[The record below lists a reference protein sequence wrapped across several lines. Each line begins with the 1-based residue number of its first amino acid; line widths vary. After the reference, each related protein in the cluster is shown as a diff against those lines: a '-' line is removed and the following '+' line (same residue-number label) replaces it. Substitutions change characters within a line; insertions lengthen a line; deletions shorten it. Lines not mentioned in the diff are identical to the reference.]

1 MIIGT
6 VALTGCTSEKKAD
19 TGTIAGADGGSTD
32 KETTAEAAEGMTDRE
47 TTAKTED
54 GATDVKS
61 TESASSGKSAANGL
75 FGTFNTITH
84 YGSEVTQDIFTE
96 ADLTMVNIWGTFCS
110 PCIREMPDLGE
121 LADEYADKGV
131 QIVGIVSDVTAAWN
145 TDVEL
150 IIQETGA
157 DYTHLMV
164 SQSLWNSYL
173 SNVQVVPTTVFV
185 DSEGKQVGEVYTG
198 SRDKEAWAA
207 IIEEMLG
214 LLEE

>member
-1 MIIGT
+1 MKKKILIAMMITGA
-6 VALTGCTSEKKAD
+6 VMLTGCTSEKKAD
-19 TGTIAGADGGSTD
+19 TGT
-32 KETTAEAAEGMTDRE
+32 TAE
-47 TTAKTED
+47 TED
-54 GATDVKS
+54 GTADVKNAES
-61 TESASSGKSAANGL
+61 TSSGKSAANGL

-173 SNVQVVPTTVFV
+173 SNVQAVPTTVFV

-198 SRDKEAWAA
+198 SRDKESWAA

>member
-1 MIIGT
+1 MKKKILTAMLIAGA
-6 VALTGCTSEKKAD
+6 VLLTGCTSEKKAD
-19 TGTIAGADGGSTD
+19 TEDGTEVQHT
-32 KETTAEAAEGMTDRE
+32 EGM
-47 TTAKTED
+47 
-54 GATDVKS
+54 
-61 TESASSGKSAANGL
+61 SSDQSAANSL
-75 FGTFNTITH
+75 FGTFQTMTH
-84 YGSEVTQDIFTE
+84 YGVPVTQDIFTE

-131 QIVGIVSDVTAAWN
+131 QIVGIVSDVTSAWN

-157 DYTHLMV
+157 DYTHLIV
-164 SQSLWNSYL
+164 SQSLWNNYL
-173 SNVQVVPTTVFV
+173 SNVQVVPTTVFA

-198 SRDKEAWAA
+198 SRDKESWAA
-207 IIEEMLG
+207 VIEEMLG

>member
-1 MIIGT
+1 MKKKI
-6 VALTGCTSEKKAD
+6 LTGMMIFCVAALAGCSAQDSTKKEN
-19 TGTIAGADGGSTD
+19 TD
-32 KETTAEAAEGMTDRE
+32 HTEQV
-47 TTAKTED
+47 KTESKEQEQQETAGPD
-54 GATDVKS
+54 ENAEK
-61 TESASSGKSAANGL
+61 ESSGKSAANGL

-84 YGSEVTQDIFTE
+84 YGAAVTQDIFTE

-173 SNVQVVPTTVFV
+173 SGVQVVPTTVFV
-185 DSEGKQVGEVYTG
+185 DSEGKQIGEVYTG
-198 SRDKEAWAA
+198 SREKEAWAA

-214 LLEE
+214 LL